1 MNGTITDVP
10 GIKVGHYSDYKA
22 LTGCSVVIAEEGAVA
37 GVDVRGSSPGTRE
50 TDLLRPTNMVQK
62 IYGILLTG
70 GSAFGLDAAG
80 GVMQYLEEKHIGFD
94 TGGALVPIVP
104 AAVIYDLDIA
114 LSSVRPDK
122 KMGYMAAKNSSD
134 CKVEQGSVGAG
145 TGATVGKIHGMDWA
159 MKSGI
164 GSYSIDLGSNV
175 FIGAMSVVNALG
187 DVYENGNI
195 IAGAREED
203 GFLDTYEYLK
213 SQNSYSKPLGKN
225 TTLTVVATNASMT
238 KDEANKMAQV
248 AHDGYARAIKP
259 VHTVYDGDCIFAMS
273 TGDVKYDVMTLCE
286 AAAEATEKAIINA
299 VKSTEGVMGL
309 PSYTEIAKK
318 G

>member
-164 GSYSIDLGSNV
+164 GSYSIDLGSDV

-309 PSYTEIAKK
+309 PSYTEISKK

>member
-70 GSAFGLDAAG
+70 GSAFGLDATG

-309 PSYTEIAKK
+309 PSYTEISKK

>member
-70 GSAFGLDAAG
+70 GSAFGLDATG

-164 GSYSIDLGSNV
+164 GSYSIDLGSDV

-309 PSYTEIAKK
+309 PSYTEISKK

>member
-1 MNGTITDVP
+1 
-10 GIKVGHYSDYKA
+10 
-22 LTGCSVVIAEEGAVA
+22 
-37 GVDVRGSSPGTRE
+37 
-50 TDLLRPTNMVQK
+50 
-62 IYGILLTG
+62 
-70 GSAFGLDAAG
+70 
-80 GVMQYLEEKHIGFD
+80 
-94 TGGALVPIVP
+94 
-104 AAVIYDLDIA
+104 
-114 LSSVRPDK
+114 
-122 KMGYMAAKNSSD
+122 MAAKNSSD
-134 CKVEQGSVGAG
+134 CRVEQGPVGAG

-164 GSYSIDLGSNV
+164 GSYSIDLGSDV

-225 TTLTVVATNASMT
+225 TTLTVGATNASMT

-273 TGDVKYDVMTLCE
+273 MGDVKYDVMTLCE

>member
-164 GSYSIDLGSNV
+164 GSYSIDLGSDV

-248 AHDGYARAIKP
+248 AHDG
-259 VHTVYDGDCIFAMS
+259 
-273 TGDVKYDVMTLCE
+273 
-286 AAAEATEKAIINA
+286 
-299 VKSTEGVMGL
+299 
-309 PSYTEIAKK
+309 
-318 G
+318 

>member
-70 GSAFGLDAAG
+70 GSAFGLDATG

-164 GSYSIDLGSNV
+164 GSYSIDLGSDV

>member
-1 MNGTITDVP
+1 LNGTITDVP